1 MAEAFLR
8 KAEPEFI
15 LLQCGADSINGDPI
29 THLRYTEQSHAHAAS
44 RLCMLADEM
53 CAGRLVAMGGGG
65 YNLHNLAK
73 GWTAVVRSF
82 VEHTR

>member
-1 MAEAFLR
+1 
-8 KAEPEFI
+8 
-15 LLQCGADSINGDPI
+15 
-29 THLRYTEQSHAHAAS
+29 
-44 RLCMLADEM
+44 M